1 MRKQYKIPYHIREYV
16 KNELYQYWDNCKDL
30 EELQKEIIDE
40 SAPTPDGQPRGNK
53 IGNPT
58 ERKAIR
64 ISELRSTKNILTAE
78 KKIRCIERV
87 FNRLIPEE
95 IELVELIFKEGKSQ
109 IYTQMNN
116 GISKDTYYNTM
127 NKVIWLTAKEFG
139 EI

>member
-40 SAPTPDGQPRGNK
+40 SAPPPDGQPRGNK

-95 IELVELIFKEGKSQ
+95 IELVELIFKEGKRQ